1 MSNYYGDSRNENRA
15 GQLSS
20 ALANTFMQKVYAIMA
35 VGLFITGL
43 TAWFVGSQLVA
54 GEWQFLLESPIR
66 YVVMFTPLVFAF
78 TLTN

>member
-1 MSNYYGDSRNENRA
+1 MSNYYGNSRNENLI

-43 TAWFVGSQLVA
+43 TA
-54 GEWQFLLESPIR
+54 
-66 YVVMFTPLVFAF
+66 
-78 TLTN
+78 